1 VGACDFSCNPRTDKY
16 TPRFSAAKEKK
27 FGFSYS
33 RPTLRIMATLP
44 SKRRKL
50 DHDRREDGFI
60 SENESGNTSSD
71 DQSPSSLADE
81 APVAL
86 SKQTQ
91 TRPKQTLD
99 ADDNALYAG
108 SLYKS
113 SLFKLQIDELMAE
126 VRPNYEKRLNGVDDT
141 LRRLKSVIE
150 AIDERDGLP
159 VGFYVIQL

>member
-1 VGACDFSCNPRTDKY
+1 VGGGGATLAASPEPINTRHDFLQPK
-16 TPRFSAAKEKK
+16 KKK

-33 RPTLRIMATLP
+33 RLTLRIMATLP

-50 DHDRREDGFI
+50 DHDRREGCFI

-71 DQSPSSLADE
+71 DQSPSSSADE

-91 TRPKQTLD
+91 SMPKQTLH

-126 VRPNYEKRLNGVDDT
+126 VRPNYEKWLNGVDDA
-141 LRRLKSVIE
+141 LRRLKSLIE

-159 VGFYVIQL
+159 VRF

>member
-1 VGACDFSCNPRTDKY
+1 M
-16 TPRFSAAKEKK
+16 AA
-27 FGFSYS
+27 
-33 RPTLRIMATLP
+33 LP

-60 SENESGNTSSD
+60 CENESGNTSPD
-71 DQSPSSLADE
+71 DQSSSSSADE

-91 TRPKQTLD
+91 IRPKQAHD

-113 SLFKLQIDELMAE
+113 GLFKLQIDELIAE
-126 VRPNYEKRLNGVDDT
+126 VRPNYEKRLNGVDDA
-141 LRRLKSVIE
+141 LRRLKSLIE

-159 VGFYVIQL
+159 VSF

>member
-1 VGACDFSCNPRTDKY
+1 
-16 TPRFSAAKEKK
+16 
-27 FGFSYS
+27 
-33 RPTLRIMATLP
+33 MATLP

-71 DQSPSSLADE
+71 DQSSSSSAHE
-81 APVAL
+81 APAAL
-86 SKQTQ
+86 SKPIQ
-91 TRPKQTLD
+91 TRPKQTHD
-99 ADDNALYAG
+99 ADGNALYAG

-126 VRPNYEKRLNGVDDT
+126 VRLNYEKQLNGVDDA
-141 LRRLKSVIE
+141 LRRLKSLIE

-159 VGFYVIQL
+159 VSF